1 VASAVFAAIGAKPKP
16 IAALDPLPPFP
27 WAISYAWDWFLE
39 FSAGL
44 KASGMAPVMAGWDDV
59 QHWCQAMRLDLEPWE
74 KRLLVRLANLRAQ
87 VQSETDAEKA
97 KSKK

>member
-1 VASAVFAAIGAKPKP
+1 VASEVFAQLGVKPKA

-27 WAISYAWDWFLE
+27 WAISYVWDWFLE
-39 FSAGL
+39 FSQGL
-44 KASGMAPVMAGWDDV
+44 KANGMAPVMAGWGDV
-59 QHWCQAMRLDLEPWE
+59 QHWSQAMRLDLDPWE